1 VNRCDQWLLWLLRFY
16 SLATHLQERGKDIRA
31 IKALLGRSDGRT
43 AVIYR
48 YALNKVLYGIISL
61 ADSLLHGEHYFGW
74 IGYLRRV
81 R

>member
-1 VNRCDQWLLWLLRFY
+1 MNRCHQWLLWFLRFY
-16 SLATHLQERGKDIRA
+16 SFATHLQVLGKDIRA

-43 AVIYR
+43 VVIYR

-74 IGYLRRV
+74 IGDLGRV